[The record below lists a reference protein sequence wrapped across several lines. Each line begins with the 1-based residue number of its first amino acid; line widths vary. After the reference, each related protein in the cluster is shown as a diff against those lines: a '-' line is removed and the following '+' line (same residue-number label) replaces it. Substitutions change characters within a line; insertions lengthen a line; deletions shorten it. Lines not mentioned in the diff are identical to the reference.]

1 MAKFE
6 LYQAQAPL
14 LDFKEVVKKLFPS
27 PHFLTLSFDNILCTI
42 DSSCVFSLYGVFLQQ
57 NKNQAVFQL

>member
-14 LDFKEVVKKLFPS
+14 LDFKQVVKKVFPF
-27 PHFLTLSFDNILCTI
+27 PHFLILSFNNILCTI
-42 DSSCVFSLYGVFLQQ
+42 DSSCVSSLYGVFLQQ
-57 NKNQAVFQL
+57 NKNQAVFQP